1 MKEDIFKK
9 RRDSF
14 VKKLSIL
21 SDGKPILS
29 LLNSHK
35 EPALGR
41 FFSNTNFYYFTGLDI
56 PDATLILDV
65 DGKKNSESLFLPPP
79 NPLKARWYGEE
90 FSSGSL
96 DKSGKADS
104 VRNKTMKGT
113 GFKNIFPNY
122 DISEYLKRV
131 LPSKDSILIDPYAD
145 EDIKELNAKI
155 LKSYPFLKAIS
166 GREAIS
172 SLRKSKDDFEIEK
185 IKSAIDV
192 AIEAEYAIMHFLK
205 PDMFEYE
212 IEAIVNYIFLKNN
225 SRESFP
231 SIIGS
236 GKNSTILHYNKN
248 DKKIDANDMVVCDIG
263 ARKDYYCSD
272 LTRSFPAN
280 GVFSKKQLKLYEVVL
295 EASEIAIKNVK
306 TGVSIF
312 ELNQLL
318 KEFYEKKGLNDFNFH
333 GVSHHLGLDVHE
345 EGSIEERLLENSV
358 ITIEPGLYNQKENIG
373 IRIEDDV
380 LVKNDGAEVL
390 SKDLIK
396 DPAQIEKQMAK
407 RGKRVII

>member
-1 MKEDIFKK
+1 MKENIFKK
-9 RRDSF
+9 RRDRLIE
-14 VKKLSIL
+14 KLSIL
-21 SDGKPILS
+21 SDGRPIIS
-29 LLNSHK
+29 LLNSYK
-35 EPALGR
+35 EPSLGR
-41 FFSNTNFYYFTGLDI
+41 FSSNTNFYYFTGLDI
-56 PDATLILDV
+56 PDATLILYF
-65 DGKKNSESLFLPPP
+65 DGKKGSESLFLPPP

-90 FSSGSL
+90 LSSGSL
-96 DKSGKADS
+96 DKSGRADS
-104 VRNKTMKGT
+104 VKNRAIKVT
-113 GFKNIFPNY
+113 GFKNLLPNY
-122 DISEYLKRV
+122 DLSEYLQRT
-131 LPSKDSILIDPYAD
+131 LPSTDSILIDPYAD
-145 EDIKELNAKI
+145 EDTKELHSKI
-155 LKSYPFLKAIS
+155 LKKYPFLNAIS

-172 SLRKSKDDFEIEK
+172 SLRKSKDNFEIEK

-192 AIEAEYAIMHFLK
+192 AIEAEYAIMHFLR

-212 IEAIVNYIFLKNN
+212 IDAIVNYIFLKNN

-248 DKKIDANDMVVCDIG
+248 DKKIDATNMVVCDIG

-306 TGVSIF
+306 TGVSIS

-345 EGSIEERLLENSV
+345 EGNLDEPLPENSV
-358 ITIEPGLYNQKENIG
+358 ITIEPGLYDQKENIG

-380 LVKNDGAEVL
+380 LVKNDGAQVL

-396 DPAQIEKQMAK
+396 DTVQIEKQMAK